1 MVMTP
6 QYFHTIPKSCAIL
19 PTVPTMPCDFLI
31 CVNGRLVEGSEV
43 DKVLHG
49 LVVHVDM
56 HGEVMVWVAVT

>member
-1 MVMTP
+1 
-6 QYFHTIPKSCAIL
+6 
-19 PTVPTMPCDFLI
+19 MPCDFLI